1 MSVRNILDGTI
12 PVGGSGG
19 LTPESEIV
27 VKNVSALENITTQSL
42 SAIKQISVTTPKS
55 NTIIT
60 AESITTPALT
70 VGSLNL
76 FANDQVIDEITQI
89 DFTDESRTITGVMA
103 KVDATWLAIT
113 QHLHLFQLTL
123 SKLTGIPASLKEL
136 TLTVPKIKP
145 SYTFTLYDAVTLVVD
160 DSLVLASL
168 TIEATKDVS
177 LVVTI
182 TFPSALE
189 NPSALSVRFL
199 REMS

>member
-19 LTPESEIV
+19 LTPESDIRVGNIQAETIKAANVKIV
-27 VKNVSALENITTQSL
+27 QAGTFQEVQAFTSIRTPSL
-42 SAIKQISVTTPKS
+42 
-55 NTIIT
+55 T
-60 AESITTPALT
+60 ATKALT

-76 FANDQVIDEITQI
+76 FANDQVINEITQI
-89 DFTDESRTITGVMA
+89 DFTDGSRAITSVQA
-103 KVDATWLAIT
+103 KVEATWLAIT
-113 QHLHLFQLTL
+113 QNLHLFQLTMT
-123 SKLTGIPASLKEL
+123 KLTGMPASLKEL
-136 TLTVPKIKP
+136 TLTVPQIKP
-145 SYTFTLYDAVTLVVD
+145 SYTFTLYDAVSVLVND
-160 DSLVLASL
+160 TPVLASL

-182 TFPSALE
+182 TFPTALE

>member
-1 MSVRNILDGTI
+1 M
-12 PVGGSGG
+12 
-19 LTPESEIV
+19 
-27 VKNVSALENITTQSL
+27 
-42 SAIKQISVTTPKS
+42 
-55 NTIIT
+55 
-60 AESITTPALT
+60 
-70 VGSLNL
+70 GSLNL
-76 FANDQVIDEITQI
+76 FADDVVASQSCQI
-89 DFTDESRTITGVMA
+89 NFADGSRAITGVTA

-113 QHLHLFQLTL
+113 QHLHLFQLTIT
-123 SKLTGIPASLKEL
+123 KLTGMPATLEEIC
-136 TLTVPKIKP
+136 LTVPKRKP
-145 SYTFTLYDAVTLVVD
+145 ARTFTLYDAVTVVVD